1 MNDFKKYLSI
11 EDLKSIELELLN
23 DLDSFCKNNGIR
35 YYLAYG
41 TLIGAVR
48 HKGFIPWDDDIDV
61 VMPRNDYD
69 KFIML
74 YNQAKKPKTKV
85 VHHSIDNNYYLPFA
99 KLVDTRTVL
108 KEDIDVDYEMGVY
121 LDIFPLDNLS
131 DDYDEAKRR
140 MKKGY
145 NYDLKLGIKTLK
157 LRKGRAI
164 IKNGILL
171 AGKLLLWK
179 KTIQQLLDELEDCCR
194 ETKDKSFTN
203 YIGVIAGLTA
213 ADEPLVFEKEWF
225 ESVIPVEF
233 EGRKYPAPV
242 GTDSFLREIYG
253 DYMQLPPEK
262 ERMPHHEFEAWYKN
276 RDNSVSKE

>member
-23 DLDSFCKNNGIR
+23 DLDSFCNNNDIK

-85 VHHSIDNNYYLPFA
+85 LHHSIDNNYYLPFA

-131 DDYDEAKRR
+131 DDYGEAKRR

-179 KTIQQLLDELEDCCR
+179 KTIPQLLDELEDYCR

-203 YIGVIAGLTA
+203 YIGVIAGLSA

-225 ESVIPVEF
+225 ESDAPVEF
-233 EGRKYPAPV
+233 EGCKYPAPV
-242 GTDSFLREIYG
+242 GTDPFLKAVYG
-253 DYMQLPPEK
+253 DYMQLPPK
-262 ERMPHHEFEAWYKN
+262 EEQVAHHKFEAWY
-276 RDNSVSKE
+276 VE